1 MHLTPRES
9 ERLMVSTMGDL
20 AAKRKVRGVKLN
32 YVETIAYITAD
43 IYEKVRD
50 GGMGVLEL
58 MEYGAQLLTR
68 NDVME
73 GVAEMLPTL
82 SIEATFD
89 DGTKQI
95 TIHNP
100 IR

>member
-9 ERLMVSTMGDL
+9 ERLMVSQMGDL
-20 AAKRKVRGVKLN
+20 AARRKARGVKLN
-32 YVETIAYITAD
+32 YVESIAYITAD
-43 IYEKVRD
+43 IYERVRD
-50 GGMGVLEL
+50 GNMSVVQL
-58 MEYGAQLLTR
+58 MEYGTTLLTKD
-68 NDVME
+68 DVMD
-73 GVAEMLPTL
+73 GVCAMLPSI
-82 SIEATFD
+82 SIEATFP